1 MKLLAFDTST
11 DVMSLAVQHGDAV
24 FAHSG
29 AGGARTSAE
38 LIPAILA
45 LLKEAGL
52 ALAELDAIAFGRGP
66 GSFTGLRT
74 ACAVAQGLAFGAGRL
89 VLPIDTLAAVADEA
103 RFLHF
108 GATGAAG
115 AVGNSAA
122 AGAPEAT
129 GAAKAVKICA
139 ALDAR
144 MGEWYLAYYDFH
156 SALSP
161 HDADI
166 GQISSKNFDLIKPE
180 AWDPPAGYTLAGN
193 VPHPACLPALPTA
206 TAMLRLAPALLARG
220 LALPP
225 EQALP
230 LYVRDKVAQTTA
242 ERDAAKRALAA

>member
-1 MKLLAFDTST
+1 MKLLAIDTST

-24 FAHSG
+24 FAHSA

-52 ALAELDAIAFGRGP
+52 VLPELDAIAFGRGP

-74 ACAVAQGLAFGAGRL
+74 ACAVAQGLAFGAGLR
-89 VLPIDTLAAVADEA
+89 VLPIDTLAALADEA
-103 RFLHF
+103 HFMHF
-108 GATGAAG
+108 GAGGQAG
-115 AVGNSAA
+115 AVG
-122 AGAPEAT
+122 
-129 GAAKAVKICA
+129 ICA

-144 MGEWYLAYYDFH
+144 MGEWYLVQYEFN
-156 SALSP
+156 SKLSP
-161 HDADI
+161 YDGDI
-166 GQISSKNFDLIKPE
+166 DQIHSKKFDLIKPE
-180 AWDPPAGYTLAGN
+180 AWRLPAGYTLAGN

-206 TAMLRLAPALLARG
+206 TAMLRLAPAMLARG

-230 LYVRDKVAQTTA
+230 LYVRDKVAQTTQ
-242 ERDAAKRALAA
+242 ERDDAKRVLAA